1 MGGPP
6 PGAPG
11 AMSDAGAFIDPVLVD
26 DLLQRHMASPGV
38 LDDEVLDK
46 MHALGVAVSFLP
58 MQCVFM
64 AKVFEQ
70 AHREAIDRRR
80 QLRRQE
86 LQENG
91 RFMGRLSVTLFGIE
105 GLQLPPPQDGWQ
117 HASIICQL
125 RMNHLMQP
133 TTRCS
138 ASTLYWDQ
146 VCLL

>member
-58 MQCVFM
+58 IGTCRNSLGPC
-64 AKVFEQ
+64 A
-70 AHREAIDRRR
+70 
-80 QLRRQE
+80 L
-86 LQENG
+86 
-91 RFMGRLSVTLFGIE
+91 LFGPSTPVIRNCAAGNFSPSMPMKGIE
-105 GLQLPPPQDGWQ
+105 PPSP
-117 HASIICQL
+117 
-125 RMNHLMQP
+125 M
-133 TTRCS
+133 
-138 ASTLYWDQ
+138 
-146 VCLL
+146 